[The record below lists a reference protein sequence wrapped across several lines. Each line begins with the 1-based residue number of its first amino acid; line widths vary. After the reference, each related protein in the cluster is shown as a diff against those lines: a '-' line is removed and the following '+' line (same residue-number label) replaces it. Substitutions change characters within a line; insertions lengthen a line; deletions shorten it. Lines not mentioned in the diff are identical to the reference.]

1 LKAIYRRYDEEE
13 QKVFIRND
21 VDRYETKKINA
32 KRRWRIGKVKKMKSK
47 LKETKRRIEVN
58 LKKVKKMLNYKKK
71 RLFEDKDKP
80 NDESLC

>member
-1 LKAIYRRYDEEE
+1 
-13 QKVFIRND
+13 
-21 VDRYETKKINA
+21 
-32 KRRWRIGKVKKMKSK
+32 MKSK